1 MVIVKDV
8 VDLNQ
13 SSIPNLLRRIARF
26 GFIPVAII
34 LLGLIAIFTS
44 IYQVPADSNAVI
56 LRFGK
61 YTKTVD
67 RGLHFKMPF
76 GIDRKFIVPVRRQL
90 KMEFGFGTSGATN
103 RWQYSQRAVQAEE
116 MSMITGDRNA
126 ALVEWVVQYHVDDA
140 RKYLFRVSNPE
151 RTLRHA
157 SESVMREVVGDRTVD
172 EVITI
177 GRQGIETEAVTKL
190 QALVNH
196 YGLGLGINQ
205 VQLKNINP
213 PRLVQ
218 ASFNEVNQAQQERDR
233 MVNIARGEYNKKV
246 PRSKGVADQKVAEAE
261 GQATQRIN
269 EATGDAERFL
279 ALFNEYAK
287 APDVTRERLYLE
299 RMKEVLPNI
308 KSKIIIDGDVGNS
321 PIPLLHLGQEPTQ
334 LKGTQ

>member
-1 MVIVKDV
+1 MKDV

-13 SSIPNLLRRIARF
+13 TSVPDILRRMARF

-61 YTKTVD
+61 YAKTVD

-76 GIDRKFIVPVRRQL
+76 GIDRKFIIPVRRQL
-90 KMEFGFGTSGATN
+90 KMEFGFGTMDERATN
-103 RWQYSQRAVQAEE
+103 SFQWASRSVQAEE
-116 MSMITGDRNA
+116 VSMITGDRNA
-126 ALVEWVVQYHVDDA
+126 ALVEWVVQYRIDNA
-140 RKYLFRVSNPE
+140 QSYLFQVRDPE
-151 RTLRHA
+151 STLRDC

-177 GRQGIETEAVTKL
+177 GRQGIEIEALEKL
-190 QALVNH
+190 QILVND
-196 YGLGLGINQ
+196 YGLGFGITQ

-213 PRLVQ
+213 PRPVQ

-246 PRSKGVADQKVAEAE
+246 PRAKGVADQKVAQAE

-287 APDVTRERLYLE
+287 APDITRERLYLE
-299 RMKEVLPNI
+299 RMKDVLPNI

-321 PIPLLHLGQEPTQ
+321 PIPLLHLNQESTQ
-334 LKGTQ
+334 LKGSQ

>member
-1 MVIVKDV
+1 MKDV

-13 SSIPNLLRRIARF
+13 NPGPAILRQMARF
-26 GFIPVAII
+26 GIIPLVII
-34 LLGLIAIFTS
+34 LLGLIALFTS

-61 YTKTVD
+61 YAKTVD
-67 RGLHFKMPF
+67 RGLRFKLPF
-76 GIDRKFIVPVRRQL
+76 GIDRKYVVPVRRQL
-90 KMEFGFGTSGATN
+90 KMEFGFGTPGASN
-103 RWQYSQRAVQAEE
+103 KFQWASRDEQAEE

-126 ALVEWVVQYHVDDA
+126 ALVEWVVQYRIDDA
-140 RKYLFRVSNPE
+140 QSYLFRVRNPE
-151 RTLRHA
+151 MTLRHA

-177 GRQGIETEAVTKL
+177 GRQGIEIEAVEKL
-190 QALVNH
+190 QSLVDD
-196 YGLGLGINQ
+196 YGLGFGITQ

-213 PRLVQ
+213 PRAVQ

-287 APDVTRERLYLE
+287 APAITRERLYLE

-308 KSKIIIDGDVGNS
+308 KSKIIIDGETGNA
-321 PIPLLHLGQEPTQ
+321 PLPLLHLGQESTQ
-334 LKGTQ
+334 LKGKK

>member
-1 MVIVKDV
+1 MKDV
-8 VDLNQ
+8 VDINSPSPRALIQ
-13 SSIPNLLRRIARF
+13 KIARF
-26 GFIPVAII
+26 GFLPIAII

-44 IYQVPADSNAVI
+44 IYQVPADSSAVI

-61 YTKTVD
+61 ILPKEAGP
-67 RGLHFKMPF
+67 GLHFKIPF
-76 GIDRKFIVPVRRQL
+76 GVDQKHIIPVRRQL
-90 KMEFGFGTSGATN
+90 KMEFGFGTQGSTN
-103 RWQYSQRAVQAEE
+103 RYQWTPRNVQEEE

-126 ALVEWVVQYHVDDA
+126 ALVEWVVQYRIDDA
-140 RKYLFRVSNPE
+140 QSYLFQVRNPE
-151 RTLRHA
+151 MTLRDS

-177 GRQGIETEAVTKL
+177 GRQGIEVEALEKL
-190 QALVNH
+190 QVLVDE
-196 YGLGLGINQ
+196 YGLGFGITQ

-213 PRLVQ
+213 PRAVQ

-269 EATGDAERFL
+269 EATGDADRFL
-279 ALFNEYAK
+279 ALYKEYQK
-287 APDVTRERLYLE
+287 APDITRERLYLE

-308 KSKIIIDGDVGNS
+308 KSKIIIDGDSGNS
-321 PIPLLHLGQEPTQ
+321 PLPLLHLGEESTQ
-334 LKGTQ
+334 LKGKR